1 MIQCRERQR
10 QAKAEVDRRRLAREQ
25 EKASRLIQRVAR
37 GRRGRREAARLREE
51 RRVAGIIKKL
61 QARIRV
67 MMACHRFV
75 ILRQIADAYHKELVY
90 RATKMQAF
98 YRGKRAR
105 MMTRIKM
112 HNLRQKKL
120 RLINNHKQCQR
131 LCRGFSARR
140 FTKRLRIETR
150 KRRVK
155 QAKSWRQVAED
166 PANPGIPIDPDTTL
180 LTQDQQR
187 IIYCSLETGETQEEE
202 PVEGYTDVKR
212 CLHLEKVYGVSEF
225 IMNPLL
231 TMDAVDVVAF
241 QDAKRCSE
249 CEERDASR
257 LCDYCGDKF
266 CAQCWPV
273 VHDAGRQHHTY
284 VTVNK
289 PECSHCMSQFAVRYC
304 KQCDEEFCEECYVS
318 LHVGRVMKEHV
329 WTITEDGAIDY
340 GVKQALT
347 PIKSLPYFRKDG
359 VFYDSDDGALAENSK
374 SYSIPQS

>member
-1 MIQCRERQR
+1 
-10 QAKAEVDRRRLAREQ
+10 
-25 EKASRLIQRVAR
+25 
-37 GRRGRREAARLREE
+37 
-51 RRVAGIIKKL
+51 
-61 QARIRV
+61 

-180 LTQDQQR
+180 LTQDQQKIVWTSWR
-187 IIYCSLETGETQEEE
+187 PEKRSKKNLLRD
-202 PVEGYTDVKR
+202 TDVKR

-231 TMDAVDVVAF
+231 TMDAVDMVAF
-241 QDAKRCSE
+241 QEAKRCSE

-273 VHDAGRQHHTY
+273 VHDAGRHFPH
-284 VTVNK
+284 VT
-289 PECSHCMSQFAVRYC
+289 
-304 KQCDEEFCEECYVS
+304 
-318 LHVGRVMKEHV
+318 
-329 WTITEDGAIDY
+329 
-340 GVKQALT
+340 
-347 PIKSLPYFRKDG
+347 
-359 VFYDSDDGALAENSK
+359 
-374 SYSIPQS
+374 

>member
-1 MIQCRERQR
+1 
-10 QAKAEVDRRRLAREQ
+10 
-25 EKASRLIQRVAR
+25 
-37 GRRGRREAARLREE
+37 
-51 RRVAGIIKKL
+51 
-61 QARIRV
+61 

-180 LTQDQQR
+180 LTQDQQK
-187 IIYCSLETGETQEEE
+187 IVWTSLETGETVEEE
-202 PVEGYTDVKR
+202 PIEGYTDVKR

-231 TMDAVDVVAF
+231 TMDAVDMVAF
-241 QDAKRCSE
+241 QDAKRHDLGVPSCRGAFTSFK
-249 CEERDASR
+249 RLVSISR
-257 LCDYCGDKF
+257 
-266 CAQCWPV
+266 
-273 VHDAGRQHHTY
+273 
-284 VTVNK
+284 
-289 PECSHCMSQFAVRYC
+289 
-304 KQCDEEFCEECYVS
+304 
-318 LHVGRVMKEHV
+318 
-329 WTITEDGAIDY
+329 
-340 GVKQALT
+340 
-347 PIKSLPYFRKDG
+347 
-359 VFYDSDDGALAENSK
+359 
-374 SYSIPQS
+374 

>member
-1 MIQCRERQR
+1 
-10 QAKAEVDRRRLAREQ
+10 
-25 EKASRLIQRVAR
+25 
-37 GRRGRREAARLREE
+37 
-51 RRVAGIIKKL
+51 
-61 QARIRV
+61 

-187 IIYCSLETGETQEEE
+187 IVWTSLETGETQEEE
-202 PVEGYTDVKR
+202 PIEEQEEGGGESASTGSYTKWDD
-212 CLHLEKVYGVSEF
+212 LVSPTRGPA
-225 IMNPLL
+225 NTLDNSPWSVSPARGPANQL
-231 TMDAVDVVAF
+231 T
-241 QDAKRCSE
+241 
-249 CEERDASR
+249 
-257 LCDYCGDKF
+257 
-266 CAQCWPV
+266 
-273 VHDAGRQHHTY
+273 
-284 VTVNK
+284 
-289 PECSHCMSQFAVRYC
+289 
-304 KQCDEEFCEECYVS
+304 
-318 LHVGRVMKEHV
+318 
-329 WTITEDGAIDY
+329 
-340 GVKQALT
+340 
-347 PIKSLPYFRKDG
+347 
-359 VFYDSDDGALAENSK
+359 
-374 SYSIPQS
+374 